1 VNTLYLPNNYSR
13 VIMEVDPAAQTDPSV
28 FAQLYVP
35 GTDGR
40 QVPLSAVTRPWR
52 AHATMW
58 VRHSAQFP
66 SATIS
71 FDTRPGV
78 SIGQA
83 IDAVRKAEA
92 AAKLPDE
99 VKAEFRGEAA
109 EAARSGTRQAVLFA
123 AAVIAVYIVLGVLYE
138 SFVHP
143 LTILS
148 TLPSTVFGA
157 LLALWLSGLQFTLVT
172 SIACILVVGMVMKN
186 AIMMV
191 DFALAA
197 ERGQGLAPAEAIGL
211 AARLRLRPIT
221 MTMCASVLSAVPL
234 AIGTGPGYELRQPLG
249 IAVVGGL
256 LVAQVFTLYTT
267 PVVYL
272 LMAGLA
278 RRLPARLG

>member
-1 VNTLYLPNNYSR
+1 
-13 VIMEVDPAAQTDPSV
+13 VDPAAQTDPSV
-28 FAQLYVP
+28 FQQLYVP
-35 GTDGR
+35 GAQGQ
-40 QVPLSAVTRPWR
+40 QVPMTELTKPWR

-66 SATIS
+66 SATIT
-71 FDTRPGV
+71 FDTKPGV
-78 SIGQA
+78 AIGDA
-83 IDAVRKAEA
+83 ITAIRAAEA
-92 AAKLPDE
+92 EAQLPDE

-109 EAARSGTRQAVLFA
+109 EADKSTSKDLFLFA

-143 LTILS
+143 FTILS

-157 LLALWLSGLQFTLVT
+157 LAALWLSGLQFTLVS

-191 DFALAA
+191 DFALDA
-197 ERGQGLAPAEAIGL
+197 ERRQGLAAVESILL
-211 AARLRLRPIT
+211 AAKQRARPIT
-221 MTMCASVLSAVPL
+221 MTMFASVFSALPL

-256 LVAQVFTLYTT
+256 VVAQLFTLYTT
-267 PVVYL
+267 PVIYL
-272 LMAGLA
+272 LMDGL
-278 RRLPARLG
+278 RRRRRSVVAYPA